1 MIYSKPDKHN
11 NSVGISTKSMDVMRK
26 LYNYLLT
33 TAQESTKGTRLID
46 PEKGFTSDVITD
58 PNRFVG
64 RIDLIRS
71 CMQALNSPNS
81 LIAIYGK
88 RGVGKSSLLRQVQ
101 QMALGDYTLAYNAGL
116 HYEIPKKPRKYLTVF
131 YTCDSIIESGE
142 ALVSRLCND
151 QDDEDGLLRLVPHD
165 GKEIVEFS
173 RAKEVSTGAD
183 LKVVSWGAKGIET
196 SKYAKVVE
204 GNTVQTFR
212 NFVSSIVKHQV
223 KGRMKRDGLLILL
236 DEFDVLAN
244 KNGLGS
250 LIKSLSSKDLKFG
263 VCGIGQD
270 LTDLIEDHASV
281 ERLLEQGAIHVKTM
295 PSSEAKDVLNKAE
308 ELFEGDLSIDE
319 EAKELIVKASQ
330 GYPYF
335 IQMIGKSCVNKV
347 SQLGLTTINQN
358 VYNRVLEDI
367 RSGVAFP
374 TLESAY
380 QRAIGNT
387 ENRQMLLHLL
397 AEQPEERTLFHGD
410 VGRIFLKNVRKDAE
424 DFNVDYLDQNL
435 PRLLDK
441 NFGPVLR
448 RIPEG
453 QGVYEFISPVFRLYV
468 NLRKI

>member
-1 MIYSKPDKHN
+1 M
-11 NSVGISTKSMDVMRK
+11 
-26 LYNYLLT
+26 
-33 TAQESTKGTRLID
+33 ID

-101 QMALGDYTLAYNAGL
+101 QMALGDYTLATNAGL
-116 HYEIPKKPRKYLTVF
+116 HHEIPAIPRKYLTVF

-151 QDDEDGLLRLVPHD
+151 QGNEDGLLRLVPHD

-183 LKVVSWGAKGIET
+183 LKVINWGAKGIET
-196 SKYAKVVE
+196 SKYARVVE
-204 GNTVQTFR
+204 GDTVQTFR
-212 NFVSSIVKHQV
+212 NFITSIVHHQV
-223 KGRMKRDGLLILL
+223 KVRMKRDGLLILL
-236 DEFDVLAN
+236 DEFDVLTN

-250 LIKSLSSKDLKFG
+250 LIKSLSSKDVKFG
-263 VCGIGQD
+263 ICGIGQD

-295 PSSEAKDVLNKAE
+295 PIPEARNVLTKAE
-308 ELFEGDLSIDE
+308 ELFKGELSIDDDV
-319 EAKELIVKASQ
+319 KDKIVKASQ

-335 IQMIGKSCVNKV
+335 IQMIGKSCVNKA
-347 SQLGLTTINQN
+347 SQLGLNTINQH

-367 RSGVAFP
+367 KSGVAFP
-374 TLESAY
+374 TLESSY

-397 AEQPEERTLFHGD
+397 AEQPEEKTLFHED
-410 VGRIFLKNVRKDAE
+410 VGRVFLKNVRKDAE
-424 DFNVDYLDQNL
+424 EFDVDYLDQNL

-441 NFGPVLR
+441 KFGPVLR

-453 QGVYEFISPVFRLYV
+453 QGIYEFINPVFRLYV
-468 NLRKI
+468 NLRSM

>member
-1 MIYSKPDKHN
+1 M
-11 NSVGISTKSMDVMRK
+11 
-26 LYNYLLT
+26 
-33 TAQESTKGTRLID
+33 ID

-101 QMALGDYTLAYNAGL
+101 QMALGDYTLATSAGL
-116 HYEIPKKPRKYLTVF
+116 NHEIPAKPRKYLTVF

-151 QDDEDGLLRLVPHD
+151 QDEEDGLLRLVPHD
-165 GKEIVEFS
+165 GKEIVEFT
-173 RAKEVSTGAD
+173 RAKEVSAGAD
-183 LKVVSWGAKGIET
+183 LKVVNWGAKGVET
-196 SKYAKVVE
+196 SKYARVVE
-204 GNTVQTFR
+204 GDTVQTFR
-212 NFVSSIVKHQV
+212 NFVSSIVQHQV

-236 DEFDVLAN
+236 DEFDVLEN
-244 KNGLGS
+244 KRGLGS
-250 LIKSLSSKDLKFG
+250 LIKSLSSKDIKFG
-263 VCGIGQD
+263 ICGIGQD

-295 PSSEAKDVLNKAE
+295 PTPEARNILNKAE
-308 ELFEGDLSIDE
+308 DLFRGELAIDDDVKDE
-319 EAKELIVKASQ
+319 IVRVSQ

-335 IQMIGKSCVNKV
+335 IQMIGKSCVSKA
-347 SQLGLTTINQN
+347 SQLGLQTINMH
-358 VYNRVLEDI
+358 VFSRVLEDI
-367 RSGVAFP
+367 KGGVAFP
-374 TLESAY
+374 TLESSY
-380 QRAIGNT
+380 QRAIGNS
-387 ENRQMLLHLL
+387 EARQMLLHLL
-397 AEQPEERTLFHGD
+397 AEQPEETTIFHED

-424 DFNVDYLDQNL
+424 DFEVDYLDQNL

-441 NFGPVLR
+441 KFGSVIR

-453 QGVYEFISPVFRLYV
+453 QGIYEFTNPVFRLYV
-468 NLRKI
+468 NLRAI